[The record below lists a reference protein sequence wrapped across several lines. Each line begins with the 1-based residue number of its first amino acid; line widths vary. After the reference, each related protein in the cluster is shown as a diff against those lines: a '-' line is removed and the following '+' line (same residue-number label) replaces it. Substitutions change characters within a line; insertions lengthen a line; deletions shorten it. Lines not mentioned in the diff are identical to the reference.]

1 MLKALQSIRNT
12 MSKNN
17 NTIEWRYE
25 VNDISVKNFKNSLR
39 VRGYLKAV

>member
-25 VNDISVKNFKNSLR
+25 VNDISVKNFKNPLR